1 MPTGDGIGAWAL
13 QAAWEGLGGIRKQT
27 AVKGYDHGYD
37 AGVFYFGL
45 ALDTKV
51 C

>member
-1 MPTGDGIGAWAL
+1 LAPGRCKLRGRAWVGSENR
-13 QAAWEGLGGIRKQT
+13 Q
-27 AVKGYDHGYD
+27 VKGYDHGYD
-37 AGVFYFGL
+37 ADVFYFGL